1 MVWVYKIDFL
11 FQPQVEAAAAE
22 VLNII
27 AVRWRLLPRLQLHQP
42 QGHHPLGQVCH
53 QLHPDLST
61 QTVSFLRKTVLSG
74 MKGSL
79 EDCIKNKTFP
89 FQCLDRRTQTKS
101 KSRFQVQ
108 VRPQPHQISYQLQ
121 NSGHLAMTSDKG
133 GNQSYYK

>member
-11 FQPQVEAAAAE
+11 FQPQVEAAAEEE

-79 EDCIKNKTFP
+79 GLHQKQNFSFSVSGQEDPNKVKIQVPGASSTSTP
-89 FQCLDRRTQTKS
+89 PNKLPATKQWS
-101 KSRFQVQ
+101 LS
-108 VRPQPHQISYQLQ
+108 
-121 NSGHLAMTSDKG
+121 ND
-133 GNQSYYK
+133 

>member
-11 FQPQVEAAAAE
+11 FQPQVEAVAAAE

-61 QTVSFLRKTVLSG
+61 QTVSLFFTKNCIEWNERLFRIASKTKLFLFSVWTGGPKQSQNP
-74 MKGSL
+74 GSRCKFDL
-79 EDCIKNKTFP
+79 NP
-89 FQCLDRRTQTKS
+89 TK
-101 KSRFQVQ
+101 
-108 VRPQPHQISYQLQ
+108 
-121 NSGHLAMTSDKG
+121 
-133 GNQSYYK
+133 

>member
-11 FQPQVEAAAAE
+11 FQPQVEAAAVE

-61 QTVSFLRKTVLSG
+61 QTVSLFFTKNCIEWNERLFRIASKTKLFLFSVWTGGPKQSQNP
-74 MKGSL
+74 GSRCKFDL
-79 EDCIKNKTFP
+79 NP
-89 FQCLDRRTQTKS
+89 TK
-101 KSRFQVQ
+101 
-108 VRPQPHQISYQLQ
+108 
-121 NSGHLAMTSDKG
+121 
-133 GNQSYYK
+133 